1 ALNGVRSGNK
11 GRQQKDTL
19 ILRRGEKEGKTA
31 AEEGTGSHQSS
42 LSDVLPFPAV
52 WFYDAMHQSLH
63 LASLR
68 GVVECHLDPSGT
80 Q

>member
-1 ALNGVRSGNK
+1 MYTCPGIKRGKVRK
-11 GRQQKDTL
+11 QGRQQKDTL

-52 WFYDAMHQSLH
+52 WFYDGKCVPLQ
-63 LASLR
+63 
-68 GVVECHLDPSGT
+68 
-80 Q
+80 